1 MERDQN
7 ERKKDWEDFSQ
18 ELLVILNFWGNNKT
32 FVGNWMCWERLR
44 SAESSQDR
52 AGTAGTG
59 LM

>member
-32 FVGNWMCWERLR
+32 FVGNWMCRERLR

-52 AGTAGTG
+52 AGTAGMG